1 MVEGWQRNQ
10 DWFWE
15 GNVLA
20 RVLAHMEEEEGFTI
34 LSPGDPSPAEQGVEI
49 AAERLVEQQVSHRLV
64 SVRGWPS
71 SLYTRGSLVG
81 QPRASS
87 PGSIARSWIAQALL
101 DLALVRGSDPD
112 VELSLALPAMA
123 SYIRYLQR
131 LRWFLAAARTSIYL
145 VAQDG
150 RVAVTPPGASP
161 VSAVIPTLATRV
173 IGQRRK
179 VGLPGSS
186 RMRLPLLHTLV
197 SAGGQAARS
206 EVIANVARWF
216 PDMTQPLPSEFGQ
229 RLSVAQSMLQT
240 EGLTMLNGRGIWQIT
255 EAGRELYANHWK
267 EWLHKAGL
275 GDEEQSVAVAA
286 GWDG

>member
-1 MVEGWQRNQ
+1 MVEGWQRSQ

-15 GNVLA
+15 GNVQS
-20 RVLAHMEEEEGFTI
+20 RVLAYMEEEGFTI
-34 LSPGDPSPAEQGVEI
+34 LSPGHPSPAEQGLEI
-49 AAERLVEQQVSHRLV
+49 AAERQVEQGVSHRLV

-71 SLYTRGSLVG
+71 ALHTRGSLAG
-81 QPRASS
+81 QPRSSS
-87 PGSIARSWIAQALL
+87 PEAMARSWIAQALL

-161 VSAVIPTLATRV
+161 VSAVVPASPTRV

-179 VGLPGSS
+179 VGLPGAS
-186 RMRLPLLHTLV
+186 RMRLPLLHALS
-197 SAGGQAARS
+197 SAGGEASRS
-206 EVIANVARWF
+206 EVIASVARWF
-216 PDMTQPLPSEFGQ
+216 PSLAQPLPSEFGQ
-229 RLSVAQSMLQT
+229 RLSVAMSMLQT
-240 EGLTMLNGRGIWQIT
+240 EGLTTLSGRGIWQIT
-255 EAGRELYANHWK
+255 DAGREFYATHWE
-267 EWLHKAGL
+267 EWRRKSGLAAEDAGN
-275 GDEEQSVAVAA
+275 S
-286 GWDG
+286 

>member
-1 MVEGWQRNQ
+1 MVEGWQRHQ

-15 GNVLA
+15 GNVQA
-20 RVLAHMEEEEGFTI
+20 RVLAYMEEEGFTI
-34 LSPGDPSPAEQGVEI
+34 LSLGDPSPAEQGVEI
-49 AAERLVEQQVSHRLV
+49 AAERNAEQQVSHRLV

-71 SLYTRGSLVG
+71 ALYTRGSLAG
-81 QPRASS
+81 QPRSAS
-87 PGSIARSWIAQALL
+87 PEVIARSWIAQALL

-161 VSAVIPTLATRV
+161 VSAVAATPAVRV

-179 VGLPGSS
+179 VGLPGAS
-186 RMRLPLLHTLV
+186 RMRLPLLHALI
-197 SAGGQAARS
+197 SAGGEAVRS
-206 EVIANVARWF
+206 AVITSVARWF
-216 PDMTQPLPSEFGQ
+216 PNLAQPLPSEFGQ
-229 RLSVAQSMLQT
+229 RLSVAQTMLQT
-240 EGLTMLNGRGIWQIT
+240 EGMTMLKGRGIWQIT
-255 EAGRELYANHWK
+255 DAGREFYAGNWH
-267 EWLHKAGL
+267 EWRLKSGL
-275 GDEEQSVAVAA
+275 GVEE
-286 GWDG
+286 

>member
-15 GNVLA
+15 GNVQA

-34 LSPGDPSPAEQGVEI
+34 LSPGHPSPAEQGVEI
-49 AAERLVEQQVSHRLV
+49 AAERQTGQGLSHRLV

-71 SLYTRGSLVG
+71 ALHTRGSLAG
-81 QPRASS
+81 QPRSAS
-87 PGSIARSWIAQALL
+87 PEAMARSWIAQALL

-131 LRWFLAAARTSIYL
+131 LRWFLASARTSIYL

-161 VSAVIPTLATRV
+161 VSAVAPAPVARV
-173 IGQRRK
+173 MGQRRK
-179 VGLPGSS
+179 VGLPGAS
-186 RMRLPLLHTLV
+186 RMRLPLLHALI
-197 SAGGQAARS
+197 SAGGEVMRS
-206 EVIANVARWF
+206 EVITSVARWF
-216 PDMTQPLPSEFGQ
+216 PTLAQPLPSEFGQ
-229 RLSVAQSMLQT
+229 RLSVAQTMLQT
-240 EGLTMLNGRGIWQIT
+240 EGLTALKGRGIWQIT
-255 EAGRELYANHWK
+255 DAGREFYAGNWQ
-267 EWLHKAGL
+267 EWRLKSGL
-275 GDEEQSVAVAA
+275 DVEE
-286 GWDG
+286 